1 MLHRAQEL
9 RIDSRQPRQGSRIE
23 AIIFSPALDDQ
34 AHPLGVRH
42 DHFVPQPRQQSAH
55 PRRMRSRL
63 HRYATPHHPSK
74 GLLHFFRGCWYLL
87 FSKDFADFIQNAV
100 RTETISQ
107 IQPNGELP
115 VQNVFFTRLHSAN
128 LLHCRSPFLCALS
141 TSIIGSLSHPVETGL
156 LIPSDKRLPEKCN
169 QAVSGPAALVG
180 IRNVGREGI
189 RTPFLIPT
197 SAAGPLTA

>member
-1 MLHRAQEL
+1 
-9 RIDSRQPRQGSRIE
+9 
-23 AIIFSPALDDQ
+23 
-34 AHPLGVRH
+34 
-42 DHFVPQPRQQSAH
+42 
-55 PRRMRSRL
+55 MRSRL

-141 TSIIGSLSHPVETGL
+141 TSIIGRAYRIPWRPAFSSH
-156 LIPSDKRLPEKCN
+156 LISYSSCL
-169 QAVSGPAALVG
+169 A
-180 IRNVGREGI
+180 
-189 RTPFLIPT
+189 RT
-197 SAAGPLTA
+197 SYQN

>member
-34 AHPLGVRH
+34 ARPLGVRH

-74 GLLHFFRGCWYLL
+74 GLLHFFRSCWYLL

-115 VQNVFFTRLHSAN
+115 VQNVFFTRLHIAN

-156 LIPSDKRLPEKCN
+156 LIPSVLFGAFGPRNPMKVRSEEHTSELQSRLHLVCRLLLEKK
-169 QAVSGPAALVG
+169 
-180 IRNVGREGI
+180 
-189 RTPFLIPT
+189 
-197 SAAGPLTA
+197 

>member
-100 RTETISQ
+100 TTETISQ

-156 LIPSDKRLPEKCN
+156 LIPSDKFALSGTWRLVPCWEGTLCRGRD
-169 QAVSGPAALVG
+169 VCDETIAAQPVQHA
-180 IRNVGREGI
+180 R
-189 RTPFLIPT
+189 
-197 SAAGPLTA
+197 

>member
-74 GLLHFFRGCWYLL
+74 GLA
-87 FSKDFADFIQNAV
+87 SA
-100 RTETISQ
+100 
-107 IQPNGELP
+107 LP
-115 VQNVFFTRLHSAN
+115 VSFSLCLEHVDHWELIASRGDRPSHPIWYTAKPPKYVLASTFAILHLSE
-128 LLHCRSPFLCALS
+128 LCRSCYARLARISSHTRC
-141 TSIIGSLSHPVETGL
+141 IGRDISHFYCDR
-156 LIPSDKRLPEKCN
+156 S
-169 QAVSGPAALVG
+169 
-180 IRNVGREGI
+180 
-189 RTPFLIPT
+189 
-197 SAAGPLTA
+197 

>member
-74 GLLHFFRGCWYLL
+74 GLLHFFRSCWYLL

-156 LIPSDKRLPEKCN
+156 LIPSDKRALSERFVTVHTGSYEALSKPRSPK
-169 QAVSGPAALVG
+169 QPA
-180 IRNVGREGI
+180 
-189 RTPFLIPT
+189 RTAEIPFKM
-197 SAAGPLTA
+197 

>member
-1 MLHRAQEL
+1 MFL
-9 RIDSRQPRQGSRIE
+9 GSPNGSFKLE
-23 AIIFSPALDDQ
+23 PYE
-34 AHPLGVRH
+34 AHP
-42 DHFVPQPRQQSAH
+42 SA
-55 PRRMRSRL
+55 L
-63 HRYATPHHPSK
+63 
-74 GLLHFFRGCWYLL
+74 FRWYLL

-156 LIPSDKRLPEKCN
+156 LIPSVLL
-169 QAVSGPAALVG
+169 GPSA
-180 IRNVGREGI
+180 RE
-189 RTPFLIPT
+189 TL
-197 SAAGPLTA
+197 

>member
-34 AHPLGVRH
+34 ARPLGVRH
-42 DHFVPQPRQQSAH
+42 DHFVPLPPQQSAH

-74 GLLHFFRGCWYLL
+74 RLLHFFRSCWYLL

-156 LIPSDKRLPEKCN
+156 LIPSDKWTRLDP
-169 QAVSGPAALVG
+169 QFHFSGKATN
-180 IRNVGREGI
+180 RD
-189 RTPFLIPT
+189 
-197 SAAGPLTA
+197 LT